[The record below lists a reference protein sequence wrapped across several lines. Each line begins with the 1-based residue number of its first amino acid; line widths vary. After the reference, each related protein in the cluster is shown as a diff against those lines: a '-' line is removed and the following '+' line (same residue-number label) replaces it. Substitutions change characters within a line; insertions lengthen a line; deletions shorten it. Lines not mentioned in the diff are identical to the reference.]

1 MQPGAAVDSDRMR
14 DRPALLKGAAPVPV
28 VAPAT
33 AGHGTLHT
41 LAASAIII
49 AGLYFARD
57 VLVPFALAALL
68 TFLLAPLVLRLRR
81 SGLGRVPAVI
91 TVACL
96 SFAAIG
102 AAGWAVSMQLLD
114 LAQGLPQYEETIRQ
128 KIQGFQGPGSGLLTR
143 TGEMFQHLRDDL
155 APTTDPDATPGAGRT
170 PIPVEIRAPEP
181 TSLDLLRSVAGS
193 LLGPL
198 ATAGVV
204 IVLVIFMLIQREDLR
219 DRFFGLVGTGNLHV
233 TTEAMDDAAVRISRY
248 LLMQLLVNLT
258 YGIPVGVGLYFIG
271 VPNPLLWGVLATLL
285 RFVPYIGPLLA
296 MAMPLALAFAVDPGW
311 SVLLMTVGLFVVL
324 ELFSNNVVEPWLYG
338 ASTGISPVAI
348 MMAAIFWTSLW
359 GPVGLLLSTPLTVCL
374 VVFGRHFPQLQF
386 LSTMLGTES
395 ALPVEAR
402 FYQRLLAGDVED
414 AAEIAE
420 EFRAEGGLVRVY
432 DQLLLPALT
441 LLEHD
446 RHRGALD
453 EERKKFVLA
462 HARELA
468 DDLEEREGVL
478 PIPGGSSADRPRVTL
493 FPARDEADELSASM
507 LRHLLSRRGIAA
519 SVVPSTSMLGDRLE
533 SLRKEPA
540 EVVCVCAVPPAAVT
554 HAAYTCRRLRRRF
567 PDIPIVVGV
576 YSAQAD
582 AHKLRSHLP
591 ADFADEIVTSLEEAA
606 AWVEARV
613 AGSAA
618 AEWVPAAIPPDEHER
633 LAELARFGLLDTP
646 PEEAFD
652 RVTQELARI
661 FGAPISLMSLIDGDR
676 QVWKS
681 QFGLPADLAAAGAS
695 DRESSMCGHVV
706 AESDVLV
713 VSDTRADPRF
723 AANPFLQR
731 GGIRFYAGA
740 PLRTRSGS
748 AIGSL
753 CVIDTKP
760 REITERE
767 RELLRMVADA
777 VMTEMELRAASRG
790 LSEVSQKLIDEK
802 RSLQGELH
810 EAKAGGAAARSAPAP
825 AAD

>member
-1 MQPGAAVDSDRMR
+1 VAADRLRDSPGLLGQP
-14 DRPALLKGAAPVPV
+14 PPP
-28 VAPAT
+28 APA
-33 AGHGTLHT
+33 AASAALGTLHT

-57 VLVPFALAALL
+57 VLVPFALATLL

-81 SGLGRVPAVI
+81 SGLARVPAVI
-91 TVACL
+91 TVVCL

-102 AAGWAVSMQLLD
+102 AVGWAVTIQLLD

-155 APTTDPDATPGAGRT
+155 APAADPDAPLGAGRT
-170 PIPVEIRAPEP
+170 PIPVEIRAPDP
-181 TSLDLLRSVAGS
+181 TSLDLLRTVAGS

-198 ATAGVV
+198 ATAGIV

-219 DRFFGLVGTGNLHV
+219 DRFFGLVGTGNLHD
-233 TTEAMDDAAVRISRY
+233 TTEALDDAAVRISRY
-248 LLMQLLVNLT
+248 LLMQFLVNLS

-285 RFVPYIGPLLA
+285 RFIPYIGPLLA
-296 MAMPLALAFAVDPGW
+296 MSIPLVLAFAVDPGW
-311 SVLLMTVGLFVVL
+311 TMLLLTAGLFVVL
-324 ELFSNNVVEPWLYG
+324 ELFSNNIMEPWLYG

-359 GPVGLLLSTPLTVCL
+359 GPIGLLLSTPLTVCL

-395 ALPVEAR
+395 ALPPEAR
-402 FYQRLLAGDVED
+402 FYQRLLASDVEE

-420 EFRAEGGLVRVY
+420 EVRVEGGLVRVY
-432 DQLLLPALT
+432 DQLLLPALI

-453 EERKKFVLA
+453 DERKKFVLA

-478 PIPGGSSADRPRVTL
+478 PLPGGLSADRPRVIL
-493 FPARDEADELSASM
+493 LPARDEADEISASM
-507 LRHLLSRRGIAA
+507 LRHLLARRGIDA
-519 SVVPSTSMLGDRLE
+519 SVVSSALMLGDRLE
-533 SLRKEPA
+533 VVRSQPV

-554 HAAYTCRRLRRRF
+554 HAAYTCRRLRRHSQDV
-567 PDIPIVVGV
+567 PVVVGV
-576 YSAQAD
+576 FSVQAD
-582 AHKLRSHLP
+582 AAKLRTHLP
-591 ADFADEIVTSLEEAA
+591 PELADEVVTSLEEAA
-606 AWVEARV
+606 TRIHARA
-613 AGSAA
+613 AGSPAA
-618 AEWVPAAIPPDEHER
+618 GWVPAPILSNEHER
-633 LAELARFGLLDTP
+633 LEELARFGLLDTP

-652 RVTQELARI
+652 RVTRELARI
-661 FGAPISLMSLIDGDR
+661 FGAPISLMSLVDGER
-676 QVWKS
+676 QFWKS

-706 AESDVLV
+706 GENDVLV
-713 VSDTRADPRF
+713 VGDTRADPRF
-723 AANPFLQR
+723 AGNPFLQR
-731 GGIRFYAGA
+731 CGIRFYAGA

-748 AIGSL
+748 AVGSL

-760 REITERE
+760 REITDRE

-790 LSEVSQKLIDEK
+790 LSEVSQKLIDEN
-802 RSLQGELH
+802 RSLQGELD
-810 EAKAGGAAARSAPAP
+810 EVTRDATGAGLS
-825 AAD
+825 

>member
-1 MQPGAAVDSDRMR
+1 MRVSWSQGVAAICNSGTDGARGPAVADE
-14 DRPALLKGAAPVPV
+14 RPRETSRGLGPPPL
-28 VAPAT
+28 PAS
-33 AGHGTLHT
+33 ASPLGTLHT

-57 VLVPFALAALL
+57 VLVPFALATLL

-81 SGLGRVPAVI
+81 FGLGRVPAVM
-91 TVACL
+91 TVAVL
-96 SFAAIG
+96 SFVAI
-102 AAGWAVSMQLLD
+102 ASVGWAVSMQLLD
-114 LAQGLPQYEETIRQ
+114 LAQGLPQYEQNIRQ

-143 TGEMFQHLRDDL
+143 TGEMVQHLRDDL
-155 APTTDPDATPGAGRT
+155 APTDPDETATAGRT
-170 PIPVEIRAPEP
+170 PIPVEIREPEP
-181 TSLDLLRSVAGS
+181 TSLDLLRGVAGS

-198 ATAGVV
+198 ATTGVV

-233 TTEAMDDAAVRISRY
+233 TTEALDDAAVRISRY
-248 LLMQLLVNLT
+248 LLMQFLVNLS
-258 YGIPVGVGLYFIG
+258 YGVPVGVGLYFIG
-271 VPNPLLWGVLATLL
+271 VPNPLLWGALATLL

-296 MAMPLALAFAVDPGW
+296 MSMPLALAFAVDPGW
-311 SVLLMTVGLFVVL
+311 TMLLLTLALFVLL
-324 ELFSNNVVEPWLYG
+324 ELFSNNIMEPWLYG

-402 FYQRLLAGDVED
+402 FYQRLLATDVEE

-453 EERKKFVLA
+453 EARKKFVLA

-468 DDLEEREGVL
+468 DDLDEREGVL
-478 PIPGGSSADRPRVTL
+478 PLPGAAAAGRPHVTL
-493 FPARDEADELSASM
+493 LPARDEADELSASM

-519 SVVPSTSMLGDRLE
+519 SVVSSTTMLGDRLE
-533 SLRKEPA
+533 SLRKEAA

-567 PDIPIVVGV
+567 PDMPILVGV
-576 YSAQAD
+576 YSVQAD
-582 AHKLRSHLP
+582 AHKLRSHLSV
-591 ADFADEIVTSLEEAA
+591 DVADEIVTSLEDAAARIEARVTGIPAA
-606 AWVEARV
+606 AWT
-613 AGSAA
+613 
-618 AEWVPAAIPPDEHER
+618 PAAIPPDEAER

-646 PEEAFD
+646 PEEALD
-652 RVTQELARI
+652 RVTRELARI
-661 FGAPISLMSLIDGDR
+661 FGAPISLMSLVDGER
-676 QVWKS
+676 QFWKS
-681 QFGLPADLAAAGAS
+681 HFGLPADLAAAGAS

-706 AESDVLV
+706 GENDVLV
-713 VSDTRADPRF
+713 VTDTQADSRF

-731 GGIRFYAGA
+731 CGIRFYAGA
-740 PLRTRSGS
+740 PLRTQSGS

-760 REITERE
+760 RVITERE

-777 VMTEMELRAASRG
+777 VMTEMELRASLRAG
-790 LSEVSQKLIDEK
+790 LP
-802 RSLQGELH
+802 R
-810 EAKAGGAAARSAPAP
+810 PA
-825 AAD
+825 